1 MDESITMSNTTTKA
15 HTIDGMNHRVSAD
28 MEKKAETNRKRKR
41 KVFKLTKTSK
51 CIPLRV
57 FMGVQVL
64 PKKIKEAVNFLGG
77 FQEVIKNRKWQ
88 KVREALKLPHSSSSG
103 AQLRSIYISYFP
115 NCASIANA
123 LTKTV
128 NKGGHYTSRG
138 GGEIKMKPIGNKK
151 IRKKKVQQFK
161 KKCIKNE
168 SKKSAIR

>member
-1 MDESITMSNTTTKA
+1 MLHWPYYFHFIKILATLGNSILSHPVESSSI
-15 HTIDGMNHRVSAD
+15 
-28 MEKKAETNRKRKR
+28 
-41 KVFKLTKTSK
+41 
-51 CIPLRV
+51 
-57 FMGVQVL
+57 
-64 PKKIKEAVNFLGG
+64 

-88 KVREALKLPHSSSSG
+88 KVREALKLPHASSSG

-151 IRKKKVQQFK
+151 IRKKK
-161 KKCIKNE
+161 
-168 SKKSAIR
+168 S